1 MKFFG
6 PLATGKKVLTR
17 GLWVLHCEYMK
28 RSLLR
33 AQFAVFRRQFSVP
46 GGGGSLTSST
56 SHTVAYRPFAQ
67 GLSSVRQASAPAT
80 RHFRPRCTG
89 AFTLIELL
97 VVVAIIAILA
107 GLTLATL
114 GYVNKRG
121 AESRARS
128 EVAALSAAV
137 ESFKLDT
144 GTYPSN
150 AASLYTNLCPPTAG
164 AKVYF
169 EPTPGMATN
178 DQFIDPWGSAY
189 QYSNYTTYFELFTTN
204 NSPNS
209 NNWIRN

>member
-1 MKFFG
+1 MSRSF
-6 PLATGKKVLTR
+6 PLAKF
-17 GLWVLHCEYMK
+17 
-28 RSLLR
+28 S
-33 AQFAVFRRQFSVP
+33 VFGRQFSVLSRSGFLVFP
-46 GGGGSLTSST
+46 AR
-56 SHTVAYRPFAQ
+56 HTP
-67 GLSSVRQASAPAT
+67 LAT
-80 RHFRPRCTG
+80 RHARRAG

>member
-1 MKFFG
+1 
-6 PLATGKKVLTR
+6 
-17 GLWVLHCEYMK
+17 MK
-28 RSLLR
+28 RSE
-33 AQFAVFRRQFSVP
+33 FSVVSVQFSAQHPP
-46 GGGGSLTSST
+46 GSSAFPVR
-56 SHTVAYRPFAQ
+56 H
-67 GLSSVRQASAPAT
+67 LSPAT
-80 RHFRPRCTG
+80 CHFHSRRRSG
-89 AFTLIELL
+89 AFTLIELM

-107 GLTLATL
+107 GLTLSTL
-114 GYVNKRG
+114 GYVNKKG

-150 AASLYTNLCPPTAG
+150 VASLYTNLCPPTAG

-178 DQFIDPWGSAY
+178 NQFIDPWGSAY

-204 NSPNS
+204 NDRNS